1 MPRSRS
7 EKGDAV
13 TRRSPGR
20 LTISD
25 VAAKAEVS
33 LSTVSRVM
41 NGSTKV
47 DPALTE
53 RVREAAIALGYAAS
67 PLARSL
73 VLGKTQTVS
82 VIVPDLGNPTFQGAL
97 RGLSSGAASANYHVL
112 VADSFEDPSKEAE
125 LAIEARRRS
134 DGIVLCAPRMSDD
147 ELNALLPQIAPAV
160 VINRTPTTA
169 RVPVVAADYRSG
181 FAQLLNHLNGL
192 GHRRLLFLGGA
203 EGSASNRDRLAAVDD
218 FGLAHPETTID
229 VLSGYVTF
237 AEGYASARAV
247 IDSRATGVLAFN
259 DLVAMGLLSA
269 LSERGVSVPGD
280 VSVTGFDDIQFAQ
293 YTTPPLTTAAVPTP
307 ELGAQAWAR
316 MWDLLNDR
324 QPAYNLSFGPLVVPR
339 GTTGPIS

>member
-1 MPRSRS
+1 M
-7 EKGDAV
+7 A
-13 TRRSPGR
+13 RRSPER

-25 VAAKAEVS
+25 VAAKAGVS

-47 DPALTE
+47 DPELTE
-53 RVREAAIALGYAAS
+53 RVREAAIALGYTAS

-97 RGLSSGAASANYHVL
+97 RGLSSGATGANYHVL
-112 VADSFEDPSKEAE
+112 VADSFEDPTKEAE

-160 VINRTPTTA
+160 VINRTPTA
-169 RVPVVAADYRSG
+169 ASVPVVAADYRSG
-181 FAQLLNHLNGL
+181 FSQLLTHLNGL
-192 GHRRLLFLGGA
+192 GHQKMLFLGGA
-203 EGSASNRDRLAAVDD
+203 EGSASNRDRLAAIDE
-218 FGLAHPETTID
+218 FCANHPDTTID

-237 AEGYASARAV
+237 AEGYASVDAV
-247 IDSRATGVLAFN
+247 ISSTATGVLAFN

-269 LSERGVSVPGD
+269 LSERGVGVPGD
-280 VSVTGFDDIQFAQ
+280 LSITGFDDIEFAQ
-293 YTTPPLTTAAVPTP
+293 YTTPPLTTAAVPSP
-307 ELGAQAWAR
+307 ELGTQAWAR

-339 GTTGPIS
+339 GTTGPAS